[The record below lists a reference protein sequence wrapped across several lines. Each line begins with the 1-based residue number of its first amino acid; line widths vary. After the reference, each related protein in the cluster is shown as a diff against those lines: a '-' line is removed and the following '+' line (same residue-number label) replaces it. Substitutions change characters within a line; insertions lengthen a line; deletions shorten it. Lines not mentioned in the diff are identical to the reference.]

1 MSIGLTHIFSIV
13 FRWLIKI
20 PRLTFLRHRVRTFQ
34 LMKVT
39 YETSAAKA
47 SQLPVMSLPEI
58 AFIGRSNVGKSSLL
72 NSLLN
77 FKGLA
82 RTSRTPGRTQMANF
96 FRVADQY
103 YFVDLPGYG
112 FASGANRDH
121 EAWQELMQAYLRRN
135 VIKHFLFLWDPRRDL
150 VQMDL
155 ELARE
160 LGSRAPMTLV
170 LTKIDKLSRSE
181 FSQRKVFLES
191 ALRSSGVNLK
201 STFGVSSLKKT
212 GMPELQAEILVTD
225 QSLHG

>member
-1 MSIGLTHIFSIV
+1 M
-13 FRWLIKI
+13 RWL
-20 PRLTFLRHRVRTFQ
+20 TFNPFGVKTYD
-34 LMKVT
+34 LMKVS

-47 SQLPVMSLPEI
+47 AQLPAMSLPEI

-112 FASGANRDH
+112 FAAGASREHQD
-121 EAWQELMQAYLRRN
+121 WQDLMDAYLRRN
-135 VIKHFLFLWDPRRDL
+135 VIKHFLFLWDPRRDFG
-150 VQMDL
+150 QIDL

-160 LGSRAPMTLV
+160 LGNRAPLTLV

-181 FSQRKVFLES
+181 FIERKVFLE
-191 ALRSSGVNLK
+191 AAMRSSGVKLG
-201 STFGVSSLKKT
+201 SAYGVSSLKKVGT
-212 GMPELQAEILVTD
+212 TELIAILMGND
-225 QSLHG
+225 PPIGG